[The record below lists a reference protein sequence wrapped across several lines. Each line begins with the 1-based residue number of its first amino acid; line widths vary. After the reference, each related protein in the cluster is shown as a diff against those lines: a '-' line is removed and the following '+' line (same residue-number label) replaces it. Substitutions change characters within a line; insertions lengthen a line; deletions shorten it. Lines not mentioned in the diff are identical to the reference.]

1 MSSPAAASP
10 APLPKI
16 PTHAELFFAFF
27 KVSISGFGGTLPWT
41 RRMFVEEKHW
51 MTAEEFND
59 SYAVCQFLPGPNIV
73 NLTSV
78 FGSRMRGATGALAAW
93 AGFLGLPFFIMA
105 TVGMLYAHYGD
116 TETLRRILGGIAAA
130 AAGVMIS
137 TVVRMAEPLFRGRLG
152 AAPFVVLAIVA
163 AIGIMRWPLVW
174 VMAVG
179 VPTSIALAWWT
190 RR

>member
-1 MSSPAAASP
+1 MSESASAAP
-10 APLPKI
+10 TPLPNI
-16 PTHAELFFAFF
+16 PTHAELFLAFF

-78 FGSRMRGATGALAAW
+78 FGARMRGATGALAAW
-93 AGFLGLPFFIMA
+93 AGFLGLPFFIMV
-105 TVGMLYAHYGD
+105 TVGMLYAQYGD
-116 TETLRRILGGIAAA
+116 TETLRRILGGVAAA

-137 TVVRMAEPLFRGRLG
+137 TVVRMAEPLFRGRLN
-152 AAPFVVLAIVA
+152 AAPFVMLAMVV
-163 AIGIMRWPLVW
+163 AIGIFRWPLVW

-179 VPTSIALAWWT
+179 VPASIALAWWT